1 MTIVAHGAFASP
13 RQDLSNFERSGSLQ
27 RRGERYRTDRRKYAA
42 PGYFTPFGEC
52 ISNGFHRHRLRRCF
66 NGSLRP

>member
-13 RQDLSNFERSGSLQ
+13 RQDLSNFERTGSLQ

-42 PGYFTPFGEC
+42 PGLLYAVW
-52 ISNGFHRHRLRRCF
+52 
-66 NGSLRP
+66 